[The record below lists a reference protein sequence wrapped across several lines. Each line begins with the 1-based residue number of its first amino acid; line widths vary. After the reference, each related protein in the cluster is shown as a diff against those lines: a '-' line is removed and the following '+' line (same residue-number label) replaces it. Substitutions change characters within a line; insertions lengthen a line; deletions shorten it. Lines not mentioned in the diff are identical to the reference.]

1 MGPIPPSAVFML
13 CRLLLLHRC
22 CLCYV
27 DVGSLCEHKSKAVP
41 YVFLPRGLLC
51 VPRWGMTYAANFRTF
66 DFRLSVS
73 ISGFSIISNRVCKNE
88 GRGRRV
94 EGEHR
99 DVGQVVP
106 VLLRSPQSRHSE
118 HAR

>member
-1 MGPIPPSAVFML
+1 M
-13 CRLLLLHRC
+13 R
-22 CLCYV
+22 
-27 DVGSLCEHKSKAVP
+27 
-41 YVFLPRGLLC
+41 
-51 VPRWGMTYAANFRTF
+51 RTF
-66 DFRLSVS
+66 ALSTFVSMDMTIFRLSVS